1 MICEI
6 IYPSIEQKYFSTLII
21 IFFLPLQAPARDTQC
36 GGVRF
41 RELLLSGRERPG
53 QGEGL
58 HRAVR

>member
-1 MICEI
+1 MQSKSE
-6 IYPSIEQKYFSTLII
+6 SKYLAKIFLTLII
-21 IFFLPLQAPARDTQC
+21 IFFQAPARDTQC

-41 RELLLSGRERPG
+41 WELLLSGRERSG